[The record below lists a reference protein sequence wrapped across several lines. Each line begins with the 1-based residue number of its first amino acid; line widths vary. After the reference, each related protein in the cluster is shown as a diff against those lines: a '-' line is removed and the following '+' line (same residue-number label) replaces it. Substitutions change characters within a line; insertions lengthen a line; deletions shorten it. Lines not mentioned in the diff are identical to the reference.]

1 MTYREKL
8 QQVLT
13 PEFLK
18 ILLDANKKTST
29 STIDKESTYLL
40 DFADRLVCWADSDEG
55 IVFWS
60 AVDRLARTQLNDST
74 EDNIICGIQIF
85 K

>member
-13 PEFLK
+13 PEFFK
-18 ILLDANKKTST
+18 ILLDANEKTST
-29 STIDKESTYLL
+29 SRIDDESTYFLN
-40 DFADRLVCWADSDEG
+40 FADKLVCWADSEQG
-55 IVFWS
+55 TVFWS

>member
-13 PEFLK
+13 PEFFK
-18 ILLDANKKTST
+18 ILLDANEKTST
-29 STIDKESTYLL
+29 SRIDGESTYLL
-40 DFADRLVCWADSDEG
+40 DFADNLVCWADSDEG

-60 AVDRLARTQLNDST
+60 AVDRLARIQLNDSI